1 MMQCFIKLEKTNDLE
16 KKDIPKLLSASKIDS
31 QYSIYPRALH
41 KHEDVV
47 EVLLVRS
54 GSGVYIIDGKRYI
67 IQQGDMIICNSNIL
81 HDEDAK
87 MSENLNIYGC
97 ALTNITIA
105 ACQKNCLIDY
115 NIRPIIHTDKYF
127 LTLKKIM
134 GTIYSLLS
142 SGLKNNENIC
152 LQITETFLSL
162 VTKIIDK
169 NKMPDI
175 YKKTTCSEKLALDI
189 KQYIDLHYNEEITLA
204 LLGKKLHVSAYYL
217 AHVFKNELGYSPI
230 QYITRRRIGE
240 AQSLLIATQYS
251 ITYIADIVGY
261 GNPNH
266 FNILFNKY
274 VGMSP
279 GKYRKLYIQL

>member
-204 LLGKKLHVSAYYL
+204 LLGKELHVSAYYL